1 MTVVFESGN
10 RRAEVH
16 GNVVQYFRRI
26 GAKKKGLVG
35 VWFHECEDEKKAKRM
50 AQRWAFKG
58 SLPR

>member
-1 MTVVFESGN
+1 MSTVYEQGN

-16 GNVVQYFRRI
+16 GNVVQYFRRT

-35 VWFHECEDEKKAKRM
+35 VWYCECEDEKKARRM
-50 AQRWAFKG
+50 AQRWAFQG